1 MPERDEPPPS
11 KDEPAADA
19 QSGRATRRAAQT
31 QTGLTALD
39 LLSEALP
46 PPQRLLI
53 GWLAR
58 RKPATLSEVSDF
70 WQARGQAAQEL
81 QPTLDA
87 MLEKG
92 LLRQA
97 IVAGEVRYRVVFQG
111 RAQRTGVGLP
121 SALWERV
128 DQDRVSFL
136 SSLALFRRL
145 AEAQLRALAD
155 QMDEVRYQR
164 GDVLVWQGKSND
176 RVFIIKSG
184 IVAITH
190 YSADAA
196 TPKILNYLQQG
207 EIIGEY
213 SAISGSVPSA
223 TATALSTVYALSLKR
238 EAFLALLEQHA
249 SVALELARILA
260 ARLVKS
266 EGRARAESARLIV
279 LIEAQAGVG
288 ASDLGMALALSLAA
302 KLGGRIAYTHMPRSQ
317 RLAELFGLDDELDTF
332 AHAAGYDVIARS
344 GNPLVPPSVCATLMA
359 DQLLACYEHVVISA
373 SAQAEDLLSYLSG
386 YADQIVLVGAPTAES
401 AVQIVALGS
410 ALRRQVSAE
419 RVGLFSVLRET
430 ALEKAEPIGISA
442 DFILPHDPAFAAH
455 LALTPDDLPEA
466 IRHFAATLVDRL
478 GRTNAISLYI
488 PTTIDVNATI
498 DATPYVERTL
508 AFLGERF
515 GGATTTALQAR
526 GVWNSAEV
534 GLVGESIHIVRSY
547 ASQADLN
554 AHLPSIFDYVEAL
567 KRELRQEAMAI
578 EINQK
583 LMLI

>member
-1 MPERDEPPPS
+1 MPEYDELSPPS
-11 KDEPAADA
+11 EDKSAAEL
-19 QSGRATRRAAQT
+19 GGERAPRRTTQT

-39 LLSEALP
+39 LLSEAIA
-46 PPQRLLI
+46 PPQRKLI

-58 RKPATLSEVSDF
+58 REPATLSEVSDF

-111 RAQRTGVGLP
+111 KAQRTGVGLP
-121 SALWERV
+121 NALWERV

-155 QMDEVRYQR
+155 QMQEERYQR

-249 SVALELARILA
+249 AVALELARILA

-279 LIEAQAGVG
+279 LIEAQAGIGV
-288 ASDLGMALALSLAA
+288 SDLGMALALSLAA
-302 KLGGRIAYTHMPRSQ
+302 KLGGRVAYTEMPRSQ

-332 AHAAGYDVIARS
+332 SHVGGFDVIARRD
-344 GNPLVPPSVCATLMA
+344 NPLVPPSVRATLLL
-359 DQLLACYEHVVISA
+359 DQLLTRYQSVVLSVP
-373 SAQAEDLLSYLSG
+373 SQAEDLLSYLGG
-386 YADQIVLVGAPTAES
+386 YADQFVLVGAPTAE
-401 AVQIVALGS
+401 AVLEMAAMGKMTEDLTRFLYGGGVRCGIWVEGGGGFRTTADIR
-410 ALRRQVSAE
+410 AAE
-419 RVGLFSVLRET
+419 AGTTET
-430 ALEKAEPIGISA
+430 AATNDRDREP
-442 DFILPHDPAFAAH
+442 H
-455 LALTPDDLPEA
+455 
-466 IRHFAATLVDRL
+466 
-478 GRTNAISLYI
+478 
-488 PTTIDVNATI
+488 
-498 DATPYVERTL
+498 
-508 AFLGERF
+508 
-515 GGATTTALQAR
+515 
-526 GVWNSAEV
+526 
-534 GLVGESIHIVRSY
+534 
-547 ASQADLN
+547 
-554 AHLPSIFDYVEAL
+554 
-567 KRELRQEAMAI
+567 
-578 EINQK
+578 
-583 LMLI
+583 